1 MKKQKEIWI
10 DLQEY
15 RPELYSISNYG
26 KIKNK
31 TTNKI
36 LKTFVN
42 VSGYEAIVFGGR
54 KKIYRAYVHR
64 LVYRAFNSNVDISDY
79 DIHHLDENKLNNHI
93 DNLTL
98 IKKSD
103 HCRKHAVSRLGK
115 RSPNFKGTV
124 AAFDKNTGK
133 LCYLLNGRKEM
144 EQNNFAHGSISSVI
158 SGKSKSHKGY
168 IFKRLTYGIN
178 LKIGDVYI

>member
-1 MKKQKEIWI
+1 MKKEIWT
-10 DLQEY
+10 DLLEY

-31 TTNKI
+31 VTNKI
-36 LKTFVN
+36 LKTSVTPY
-42 VSGYEAIVFGGR
+42 GYEAIVFGGR
-54 KKIYRAYVHR
+54 AKRFRAYIHR
-64 LVYRAFNSNVDISDY
+64 LVYRAFNSNMDISDY
-79 DIHHLDENKLNNHI
+79 DIHHLDEDKLNNYI
-93 DNLTL
+93 GNLSI

-103 HCRKHAVSRLGK
+103 HCRTHAINRLGK

-144 EQNNFAHGSISSVI
+144 EKNNFWHGEISKVI
-158 SGKSKSHKGY
+158 NGKRESYKGY
-168 IFKRLTYGIN
+168 IFKRLDPTKPLDSQ
-178 LKIGDVYI
+178 LKIH